1 MKKFLAIL
9 VLVATA
15 TLLNSCGAGTV
26 SDQFENFRY
35 QNPKHSYHV
44 LACSKSRGGSSSCG
58 MGASLTQSSAE
69 NSALG
74 LCREDNSDCVIFKI
88 NDRTVN
94 TRTASSYSSGST
106 SYGSSYSGSS
116 STQISQLY
124 YDAQTGGMRQCLH
137 DPGATGK
144 CLAFAPTLKQYYTN
158 TLFYNP
164 KTGAMQPCL
173 HATSMGQCQS
183 FGVFNHSAVS
193 KGQLFYDPKNKKMTT
208 CLHVTVSGNC
218 AHYELVPNSYAKNY
232 GGFRMTPNPS
242 NPYYKRV
249 PRSNQSLID
258 SGMRMLGG
266 GCTLGIN
273 C

>member
-1 MKKFLAIL
+1 MRKFVTML
-9 VLVATA
+9 VLLVAG
-15 TLLNSCGAGTV
+15 TLL
-26 SDQFENFRY
+26 
-35 QNPKHSYHV
+35 
-44 LACSKSRGGSSSCG
+44 SSCASNYESFQASNPG
-58 MGASLTQSSAE
+58 LGNYVKACPANDPNGSRSTCGLGAHQTLSIAKEAALEVCHEYNYNCVVVIVNNSYVSGYSST
-69 NSALG
+69 SG
-74 LCREDNSDCVIFKI
+74 
-88 NDRTVN
+88 
-94 TRTASSYSSGST
+94 SGST

-116 STQISQLY
+116 STQIPQLY

-137 DPGATGK
+137 DPGASGK
-144 CLAFAPTLKQYYTN
+144 CLAFAPSLKQYYTD

-173 HATSMGQCQS
+173 HATALGQCQS
-183 FGVFNHSAVS
+183 FGVFNHSSVS

-232 GGFRMTPNPS
+232 GGFRMTPDSS

>member
-1 MKKFLAIL
+1 MKKLLGIF
-9 VLVATA
+9 VLVVTA
-15 TLLNSCGAGTV
+15 TLLSSCGAGTV
-26 SDQFENFRY
+26 SQQYYDF
-35 QNPKHSYHV
+35 QNRHV
-44 LACSKSRGGSSSCG
+44 NYSFKMLSCSSEYGEEGYCHMAASDTESLAKNTAIEGCSKRYH
-58 MGASLTQSSAE
+58 
-69 NSALG
+69 
-74 LCREDNSDCVIFKI
+74 DCLIFKI
-88 NDRTVN
+88 NNRTVN

-144 CLAFAPTLKQYYTN
+144 CLAFAPTLKQYDTN